1 MAFPWPGLDGD
12 DPSHLKAALKY
23 SPISGCDLQGQGQEL
38 FVCPYIISWE
48 RADRLSGCWD
58 HTRSCRGSAEVVGGS
73 GRCLGGALQKKKK
86 AKGLAGTVPVSSP
99 PGTGGGPRS
108 GVSPLLW
115 HSRGAG
121 SSRCITHPRWWAKD
135 RGKITSH
142 PISFGFGVFF
152 FSPFPLALELCAEP
166 RLFKVGFVLFF

>member
-1 MAFPWPGLDGD
+1 MICRAKDRSSLCVPT
-12 DPSHLKAALKY
+12 
-23 SPISGCDLQGQGQEL
+23 L
-38 FVCPYIISWE
+38 F
-48 RADRLSGCWD
+48 L
-58 HTRSCRGSAEVVGGS
+58 GS
-73 GRCLGGALQKKKK
+73 GQTAFRAAGTTLAPAGARPRRWGALAVAWGGHCKKKK

-142 PISFGFGVFF
+142 PISFGFGVVF